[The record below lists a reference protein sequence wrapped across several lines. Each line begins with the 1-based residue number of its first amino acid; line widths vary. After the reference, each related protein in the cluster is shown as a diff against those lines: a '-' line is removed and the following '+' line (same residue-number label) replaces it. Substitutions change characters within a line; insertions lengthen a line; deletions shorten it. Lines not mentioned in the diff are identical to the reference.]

1 MPKLQLLKFLPD
13 KPLGLIANHLGK
25 KWTLGGNVLRRE
37 TTDCQSIGYDY
48 TPEGAIADIYIKYGA
63 DHAEKHNAKWKGCEF
78 TWINS
83 YLSPVAVDIRVL
95 PPPVVD
101 WIDSH
106 HGDNTSAQLVA
117 ILEAVR
123 EANKERNWHQWS
135 NEHIADLIRIY
146 FGLTGNMFESASLL
160 KGK

>member
-1 MPKLQLLKFLPD
+1 MSQLQLLKFLPD
-13 KPLGLIANHLGK
+13 KPLGLIANHLGE
-25 KWTLGGNVLRRE
+25 KWTLGGNVLRCK

-48 TPEGAIADIYIKYGA
+48 TPEGAIVDIYVRHGG
-63 DHAEKHNAKWKGCEF
+63 DHSRQHSAKWNGCDF
-78 TWINS
+78 SWIS
-83 YLSPVAVDIRVL
+83 RYHSPVSVSIRVL
-95 PPPVVD
+95 PPPVVE
-101 WIDSH
+101 WIDSY
-106 HGDNTSAQLVA
+106 HGDNTAAQLVA

-123 EANKERNWHQWS
+123 DKERNWHQWS